1 MNLARPPFLHDSEI
15 ETDLL
20 RPPNA
25 KEEVVDNF
33 RIYIE
38 LAKIQS
44 RIITDLRPAK
54 GSDREAGL
62 MSEILV
68 KMDLIWRLNEEVR
81 FPDTYFSDVTNSS
94 TGTKRKSE
102 NDGGKIRYRIGI
114 YHGRFRVL
122 LFEDSG
128 FPF

>member
-1 MNLARPPFLHDSEI
+1 MNLARPPFLPDSEI

-44 RIITDLRPAK
+44 RIITDLRPAR
-54 GSDREAGL
+54 GSGREAGL
-62 MSEILV
+62 MSEILA
-68 KMDLIWRLNEEVR
+68 KMDFIWRLNEEV
-81 FPDTYFSDVTNSS
+81 FPKLTSPT
-94 TGTKRKSE
+94 
-102 NDGGKIRYRIGI
+102 
-114 YHGRFRVL
+114 
-122 LFEDSG
+122 
-128 FPF
+128 